1 MWVGRAGG
9 GILALAIMM
18 LLLDV
23 VTARTAEET
32 EKRMELMKALRER
45 QQQKGAT
52 NIGEAGGLSSKQA
65 KAMFEA
71 MKKMYPDLVSKTPSK
86 PKRGSTNLGARKKAK
101 YSQGPDMAEIR
112 ARQRKPGDPTSF
124 EQLMQRIAQKDEI
137 DKGEDAEH
145 QDSTTSHLRS
155 LLNRMQQTLS
165 SSSISPNPAIF
176 DPLDPDE
183 DLCVGEDDASD
194 YFMEDEEE
202 EEEEE
207 ESEEETEDE
216 EEISPADQTRGVS
229 TSTPMTPAPLPPTTR
244 ANEPSADPDQTPSPP
259 PPTSRA
265 KVPPAD
271 QSRTAPTPTPTTPS
285 PPTTRAK
292 PAPAKVPT
300 PTPTTPSPPPPASS
314 STAPTLTKMKLT
326 KSSPLVRKKP
336 TQPSPQPQQPQ
347 RSSRDPEIVV
357 SEPLMLDLANN
368 YEDYRHSQ
376 SNHPHPHS
384 HPHPHH
390 IHEDFISLE
399 EGILLAAEP
408 GEEQPEQN
416 LFAHKETAR
425 SSKRWVPFN
434 E

>member
-1 MWVGRAGG
+1 MSLLVWVGRAGG

-145 QDSTTSHLRS
+145 QESTTSHLQS
-155 LLNRMQQTLS
+155 LLKRMQQTLS

-176 DPLDPDE
+176 DPLDHDE

-202 EEEEE
+202 EEEESE
-207 ESEEETEDE
+207 EEETEDE
-216 EEISPADQTRGVS
+216 EETSPSDQTRTVP
-229 TSTPMTPAPLPPTTR
+229 TPM
-244 ANEPSADPDQTPSPP
+244 
-259 PPTSRA
+259 
-265 KVPPAD
+265 
-271 QSRTAPTPTPTTPS
+271 TPS

-300 PTPTTPSPPPPASS
+300 PTPTTSSPPPPASS
-314 STAPTLTKMKLT
+314 STAPTPTKMKIT

-336 TQPSPQPQQPQ
+336 TQPPPQPQQPQ

-368 YEDYRHSQ
+368 YEDNLHSQ
-376 SNHPHPHS
+376 SNHP

>member
-9 GILALAIMM
+9 AILALAIMM
-18 LLLDV
+18 LLLDLV
-23 VTARTAEET
+23 SARTAEET

-86 PKRGSTNLGARKKAK
+86 PKRSSPNGARKTAK

-176 DPLDPDE
+176 DPLDHDE

-202 EEEEE
+202 EEEESE
-207 ESEEETEDE
+207 EEETEDE
-216 EEISPADQTRGVS
+216 EETSPSDQTRTVP
-229 TSTPMTPAPLPPTTR
+229 TPM
-244 ANEPSADPDQTPSPP
+244 
-259 PPTSRA
+259 
-265 KVPPAD
+265 
-271 QSRTAPTPTPTTPS
+271 TPS

-300 PTPTTPSPPPPASS
+300 PTPTTSSPPPPASS
-314 STAPTLTKMKLT
+314 STAPTPTKMKIT

-336 TQPSPQPQQPQ
+336 TQPPPQPQQPQ

-368 YEDYRHSQ
+368 YEDNLHSQ